1 MKKTFIV
8 LVTLAMIATLCMPV
22 MAEPGGFVSSPSKE
36 QAPTLVDGKNESPE
50 CVAELLITSYADRK
64 HLDEGVRKAFESAYT
79 SILGAE
85 KLNELNS
92 AIVNIAEDAG
102 FELSD
107 LSVSDLFDI
116 SCSSCEGHE
125 NHGKFS
131 VKLRPEDLEGFVC
144 LIHYVDGKWKV
155 VENARVAADG
165 VTLEFEEKNFSP
177 FAIIT
182 GDDSSDIILPTV
194 EEEGLSPLAKTLI
207 AAAIGAAVGAGLTAG
222 GFCIYNHAKKKKKA

>member
-1 MKKTFIV
+1 MKKILIV
-8 LVTLAMIATLCMPV
+8 LVTLVMIATLCLPV

-36 QAPTLVDGKNESPE
+36 QAPTIVGGENESPE
-50 CVAELLITSYADRK
+50 CKAELSITSYADRN
-64 HLDEGVRKAFESAYT
+64 HLSEESRKAFESAYT
-79 SILGAE
+79 SVLGAE

-107 LSVSDLFDI
+107 LAVSDLFDI
-116 SCSSCEGHE
+116 SCSDCENHE

-131 VKLRPEDLEGFVC
+131 VKLRPESLEGFVC
-144 LIHYVDGKWKV
+144 LIHYVGGRWKV

-165 VTLEFEEKNFSP
+165 VTLEFEEKEFSP

-182 GDDSSDIILPTV
+182 GDDSSDILPPVV

-207 AAAIGAAVGAGLTAG
+207 GVAIGAAVGAGLTAG